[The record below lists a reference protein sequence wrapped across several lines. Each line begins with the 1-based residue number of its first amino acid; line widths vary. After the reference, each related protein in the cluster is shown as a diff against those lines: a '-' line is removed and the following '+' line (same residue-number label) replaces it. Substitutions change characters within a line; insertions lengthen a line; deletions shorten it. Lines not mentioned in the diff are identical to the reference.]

1 MIPKFRAWDKYN
13 KKMLNVKSIHFM
25 DNVEFFGPYTIVVKP
40 MEFISSEFIELMQS
54 TGLKNCK
61 TPNGENCEG
70 WEGDIAQ
77 VGWSDE
83 VGEFHSHKIV
93 LKNPFEYTADE
104 IRWLINCHYIEILG
118 NVYQHPELL
127 EEKQ

>member
-1 MIPKFRAWDKYN
+1 MIQKFRAWDKYAEC
-13 KKMLNVKSIHFM
+13 MVYQR
-25 DNVEFFGPYTIVVKP
+25 DNGDEYVWDIGAEDIWICCVYDGEIPEQV
-40 MEFISSEFIELMQS
+40 LMQL

-61 TPNGENCEG
+61 TPDGENCEG

-118 NVYQHPELL
+118 NVYQQPELL
-127 EEKQ
+127 EDSK